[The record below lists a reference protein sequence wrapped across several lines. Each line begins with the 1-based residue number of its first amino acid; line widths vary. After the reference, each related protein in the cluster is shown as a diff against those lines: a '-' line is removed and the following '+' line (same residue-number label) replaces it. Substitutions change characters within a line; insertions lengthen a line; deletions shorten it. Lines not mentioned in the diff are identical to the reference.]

1 MTASRNFLTP
11 ARLKPAAL
19 LLVAGAC
26 AGGGFAWKAH
36 ERNAR
41 AAAGIPET
49 IDFNRDVRPII
60 NASCIKCH
68 GGIKEAGGVSFQ
80 FPESILKPGAS
91 GRAPVAPGHP
101 DLSKLIDRI
110 TAKDPAEL
118 MPPGGPALNPR
129 EVAILRRWIEQGAPW
144 GLHWAYKAPEP
155 VTPPQVKDNAW
166 VRSPIDRFVLARL
179 ERENLAPNPEADRA
193 TLLRRISLDLTGLPP
208 SPRETEAFLADTAPD
223 AYERAVDRLLASP
236 HFGERWAAVWMD
248 LARYGDSRG
257 HEKDVNQP
265 MWPYRDWL
273 VGAYNA
279 DLPFDKFTVAQL
291 AGDLFPNPSTADL
304 VATAFNRLTLIN
316 EEGGVDPEEYR
327 TYAVMDRTST
337 TMTAFMGT
345 TFACVQC
352 HGHPYD
358 PIRHDEY
365 YKVLAFFN
373 NNADVNTPAPVIS
386 FSAEDA
392 KKMAAELGRQ
402 MDALAVDRAAPVKLP
417 VMREL
422 TGKHARTTRVF
433 IRGNWMNKGE
443 VVTPGTPALFGPL
456 AKDAPRDRL
465 GFARWLVTK
474 ENPLTARVA
483 VSRLWEQLF
492 GLGLVTTL
500 EDFGSLGEAPA
511 HPELLDWLA
520 LRFRDDNAWS
530 VKKTLRDIVLSATYR
545 QSSVITPE
553 KRSRDPRNLLLARY
567 TRVRLPFEMVRD
579 QALAVSGLLSPKLG
593 GPSVMPAQPAGL
605 WQVPYSGEKWTDAT
619 GEDAHRRALY
629 TFWKRSNPYPSF
641 TTFDGPLRDTCS
653 ARRINTNSPLQA
665 MVTLNDPVY
674 VECAKA
680 LAKRMKAG
688 APADIDAALR
698 HGLRLATGR
707 GANDADAATLR
718 KLHDDLL
725 ARYRATP
732 ADAAKLAGTP
742 EEAALAAT
750 ASVILNLDAVL
761 NKS

>member
-1 MTASRNFLTP
+1 MTEPLHVLIFSR
-11 ARLKPAAL
+11 RKPVAL
-19 LLVAGAC
+19 LVVSVVVASGYC
-26 AGGGFAWKAH
+26 AWRAH
-36 ERNAR
+36 ERGER
-41 AAAGIPET
+41 AEAGVPET

-60 NASCIKCH
+60 NTSCIKCH

-91 GRAPVAPGHP
+91 GKAPVAPGHP
-101 DLSKLIDRI
+101 DLSKLIERI

-118 MPPGGPALNPR
+118 MPPGGPALNR
-129 EVAILRRWIEQGAPW
+129 RDVAILRRWIEQGAPW

-155 VTPPQVKDNAW
+155 VTPPAVKDASW

-179 ERENLAPNPEADRA
+179 ERENLAPNPEADKA

-208 SPRETEAFLADTAPD
+208 SPEATDAFVADAAPD

-257 HEKDVNQP
+257 YEKDLNQP

-279 DLPFDKFTVAQL
+279 DMPFDRFTVAQL

-327 TYAVMDRTST
+327 TYAVMDRTNT

-365 YKVLAFFN
+365 YRVLAFFN
-373 NNADVNTPAPVIS
+373 NNADVNTPAPVLH
-386 FSAEDA
+386 FSAEESQRMSAD
-392 KKMAAELGRQ
+392 LGRG
-402 MDALAVDRAAPVKLP
+402 METLAVDRAAAVKLP

-422 TGKHARTTRVF
+422 SGRHARETRVF

-443 VVTPGTPALFGPL
+443 VVRPETPALFGRL
-456 AKDAPRDRL
+456 AKDASRDRL
-465 GFARWLVTK
+465 GFARWLVAK

-511 HPELLDWLA
+511 NPKLLDWLA

-567 TRVRLPFEMVRD
+567 TRTRLPFEMVRD

-593 GPSVMPAQPAGL
+593 GPSVMPTQPAGL
-605 WQVPYSGEKWTDAT
+605 WQLPYNGEKWTDAK
-619 GEDAHRRALY
+619 GDDAHRRALY

-641 TTFDGPLRDTCS
+641 TTFDGPLRDACS
-653 ARRINTNSPLQA
+653 ARRIHTNSPLQA

-688 APADIDAALR
+688 APGDIDAALR
-698 HGLRLATGR
+698 LGLRLATGR
-707 GANDADAATLR
+707 PANDADTATLR
-718 KLHDDLL
+718 QLHDDLL
-725 ARYRATP
+725 AKYRATP
-732 ADAAKLAGTP
+732 SDAAKLAGTP
-742 EEAALAAT
+742 ADAALAAT